1 MQSKRNHP
9 FGRHKRLIH
18 QFTHT
23 LTDSILTTN
32 PYFSNPIKIKKMKKH
47 FKLLLFILIFLVA
60 NSSIKAQLQNPRN
73 TEYDWKTDT
82 TIKSVELSEII
93 LVAPRNTF
101 PSINYPAFIGKEKGL
116 NLFFKHEP
124 VISVSIDSE
133 AKAYPLNMLT
143 MHEMSND
150 SLGGIPILPT
160 YCPLC
165 NSSVVYDRRLKH
177 NEKEY
182 LLDFEVSGMLRNS
195 AMVMADKQ
203 TETWWQQLTGIGLV
217 GELSGAEL
225 EVIPSLVISVE
236 EFFNRYPDGKI
247 LSPETGTKSEE
258 RYGTNPY
265 ENYDDESNK
274 PWERFYN
281 HTKLDPRLPP
291 MERVID
297 VKGDNGYKI
306 YPFSII
312 AKEGTINDSY
322 DGKDIVIFYKE
333 GTVSVL
339 DNKEIEKSKAIGSAT
354 VFSSELDGNSLTFEK
369 KNGEFIDKETGS
381 VWDITGLCLQGQLKG
396 KELWPEP
403 HSNHFAF
410 AWLTFHPESEIYGQ

>member
-1 MQSKRNHP
+1 MNN
-9 FGRHKRLIH
+9 LI
-18 QFTHT
+18 T
-23 LTDSILTTN
+23 S
-32 PYFSNPIKIKKMKKH
+32 
-47 FKLLLFILIFLVA
+47 LLLVLIITLA
-60 NSSIKAQLQNPRN
+60 INSSKAQLRNPRN
-73 TEYDWKTDT
+73 TQYDWKTDT
-82 TIKSVELSEII
+82 TNKNVELSEII

-101 PSINYPAFIGKEKGL
+101 PSINYPAFIGKEEGQNEFYL
-116 NLFFKHEP
+116 HEP
-124 VISVSIDSE
+124 VISVAINNK

-165 NSSVVYDRRLKH
+165 NSSVVYDRGLKY
-177 NEKEY
+177 NGKEY

-195 AMVMADKQ
+195 DMVMADKQ
-203 TETWWQQLTGIGLV
+203 TESWWQQLTGEALV

-225 EVIPSLVISVE
+225 EIIASMVISVE

-247 LSPETGTKSEE
+247 LSPETGTSSQE

-274 PWERFYN
+274 PWEHFYD
-281 HTKLDPRLPP
+281 HEKLDSRLPP

-297 VKGDNGYKI
+297 LKGYNGYKI
-306 YPFSII
+306 YPFSTI
-312 AKEGTINDSY
+312 AKEGTINDNFE
-322 DGKDIVIFYKE
+322 GINIVIFYKY

-339 DNKEIEKSKAIGSAT
+339 DNKDIAESKTIGTAT
-354 VFSSELDGNSLTFEK
+354 VFSSKVDGKILTFK
-369 KNGEFIDKETGS
+369 KIKDKFIDNETGS
-381 VWDITGLCLQGQLKG
+381 EWDITGLCVDGHLKG
-396 KELWPEP
+396 KELIPEP

>member
-1 MQSKRNHP
+1 
-9 FGRHKRLIH
+9 
-18 QFTHT
+18 
-23 LTDSILTTN
+23 
-32 PYFSNPIKIKKMKKH
+32 MKKH
-47 FKLLLFILIFLVA
+47 FKLSLFILIFLVA

-73 TEYDWKTDT
+73 TDYDWMTDT

-101 PSINYPAFIGKEKGL
+101 PSINYPDFIGKEEGL
-116 NLFFKHEP
+116 NSFFKHEP
-124 VISVSIDSE
+124 VISVSIAGE

-150 SLGGIPILPT
+150 SLGGVPILPT

-165 NSSVVYDRRLKH
+165 NSSVVYDRRLKY

-182 LLDFEVSGMLRNS
+182 LLDFEISGMLRNS

-203 TETWWQQLTGIGLV
+203 TESWWQQLTGSGLV

-225 EVIPSLVISVE
+225 EVIPSMVISVE
-236 EFFNRYPDGKI
+236 EFFNRYPKGII
-247 LSPETGTKSEE
+247 LSPETGTSSQE

-274 PWERFYN
+274 PWERFYDYS
-281 HTKLDPRLPP
+281 KLDSRLPP

-297 VKGDNGYKI
+297 VEGKNGYKI
-306 YPFSII
+306 YPFSAI
-312 AKEGTINDSY
+312 ANEGVINDHF

-339 DNKEIEKSKAIGSAT
+339 DNKEIANSKSIGSAT
-354 VFSSELDGNSLTFEK
+354 VFSSMIADKPLTFK
-369 KNGEFIDKETGS
+369 KENGEFIDQETKS
-381 VWDITGLCLQGQLKG
+381 VWDITGFCIKGQLKG
-396 KELWPEP
+396 KELWPLP

-410 AWLTFHPESEIYGQ
+410 AWLTFYPDSEIYGQ